1 MRKLIL
7 HNLEIKYKD
16 YNEIILKVP
25 SFEINAGLNF
35 LIGKNGRGKSTL
47 LKAISHNE
55 EVESTGDIF
64 IDNTPLQQDL
74 IGIVS
79 QNPLKSITAE
89 LTFYENMMQASLSR
103 NEFFSLC
110 LASLK
115 KYKGKIIEFLDS
127 FNLNTDIQ
135 TLLDKEAS
143 KLSIGQQQLLAIFM
157 RLYRNSNV
165 LLLDECT
172 ASLDMNN
179 TKMVMDILQ
188 SISQH
193 GTIILF
199 VTHQMDLLETP
210 HTSILEAMNGKIFKK
225 Q

>member
-1 MRKLIL
+1 MRKMIL

-16 YNEIILKVP
+16 CNDIILNVP

-35 LIGKNGRGKSTL
+35 LIGKNGSGKSTL

-55 EVESTGDIF
+55 DVEYIGDILV
-64 IDNTPLQQDL
+64 DDTLLGQDL

-89 LTFYENMMQASLSR
+89 LTFYENMLQASLSKNR
-103 NEFFSLC
+103 FFSFYP
-110 LASLK
+110 ASTK
-115 KYKGKIIEFLDS
+115 KYRNRIIEFLES
-127 FNLNTDIQ
+127 FNLNIDIQ
-135 TLLDKEAS
+135 SLLDKEAG

-157 RLYRNSNV
+157 RLHRNSKV

-210 HTSILEAMNGKIFKK
+210 HTSILEAINNTILIK